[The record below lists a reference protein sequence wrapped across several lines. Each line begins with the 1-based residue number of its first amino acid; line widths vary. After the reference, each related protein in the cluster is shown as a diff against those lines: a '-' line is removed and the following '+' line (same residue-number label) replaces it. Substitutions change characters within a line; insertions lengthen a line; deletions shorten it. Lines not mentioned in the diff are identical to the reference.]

1 MSTREMEKREMIL
14 AKTLVCGFS
23 IRFHRHRW
31 YLVSSSYVCPD
42 YLVSGIKLIGLSRL
56 SGIWFQAHR
65 YVHMSRLLTNRL
77 TVHKDL
83 RQSIPQPPQRRQP
96 VSFSLPVNMKVQ
108 TYWIGCTG
116 KAHCI
121 SKGRFADTSLI
132 VCSLRPLYLG
142 SQQAWT
148 SFTVNIVWKRWL
160 LIVFLYGKCNMKCT
174 SVLENRQIPIPF
186 PEFDEP

>member
-1 MSTREMEKREMIL
+1 MQSVDMSTREMEKREMIL

-31 YLVSSSYVCPD
+31 YLVSSSQVF
-42 YLVSGIKLIGLSRL
+42 LLSSSRL
-56 SGIWFQAHR
+56 MNS
-65 YVHMSRLLTNRL
+65 NRL

-96 VSFSLPVNMKVQ
+96 GSFSLPVTWRCKLLNCMNNYRGGKV
-108 TYWIGCTG
+108 YWM
-116 KAHCI
+116 
-121 SKGRFADTSLI
+121 SKGLFSDTSLI

-148 SFTVNIVWKRWL
+148 SCTVNIVWRRWL
-160 LIVFLYGKCNMKCT
+160 LLCSFFMANVI
-174 SVLENRQIPIPF
+174 
-186 PEFDEP
+186 